1 MSSSNEDAF
10 AYVIA
15 NEKRIRALLLKVA
28 RGDHNCADEMFSDVV
43 LERLPRLF
51 ELYDGVRPIENYMLN
66 NIRWYAFK
74 YVNKKHK
81 RVFES
86 LEFVKHK
93 DPSSFLDA
101 LEYLNEMERY
111 LVEAV
116 VFYRMS
122 HREIAV
128 HLGRPVSH
136 VSAGIHHVFEK
147 LRVIYADE

>member
-1 MSSSNEDAF
+1 MSNFDDAF
-10 AYVIA
+10 AYAIA
-15 NEKRIRALLLKVA
+15 NEKRIRSLLLKVA

-51 ELYDGVRPIENYMLN
+51 ELYDGIRPLENYMLN

-74 YVNKKHK
+74 YVNKKYK
-81 RVFES
+81 RTFED
-86 LEFVKHK
+86 LTYLKYK

-122 HREIAV
+122 HREIAAQ
-128 HLGRPVSH
+128 LNRPVSH
-136 VSAGIHHVFEK
+136 VSAGVQHVFEK
-147 LRVIYADE
+147 LRIIYTDE